1 MLRVTYLSRETDPF
15 SARGLVDLLEHC
27 KKSNLALGVTGMLM
41 YANGTFLQTLEGEAE
56 TVETLLAKIEG
67 DKRHH
72 GFQVI
77 KRESIEERIYK
88 NWSMGFERLTEAALQ
103 DEPALK
109 AFQLDDFNPEY
120 LSAHPSVIENLLQ
133 RHRSLHWDPL
143 IREIDAR
150 DQFIGELRG
159 ALLHARQRNEQ
170 ALLLMESVIEAS
182 AEGTLTDM
190 HLQLCRRMVETL
202 RNPQQ
207 PSANFVGENRSK
219 SQRTNT

>member
-1 MLRVTYLSRETDPF
+1 
-15 SARGLVDLLEHC
+15 
-27 KKSNLALGVTGMLM
+27 
-41 YANGTFLQTLEGEAE
+41 
-56 TVETLLAKIEG
+56 
-67 DKRHH
+67 
-72 GFQVI
+72 
-77 KRESIEERIYK
+77 
-88 NWSMGFERLTEAALQ
+88 
-103 DEPALK
+103 
-109 AFQLDDFNPEY
+109 
-120 LSAHPSVIENLLQ
+120 LLQ

-207 PSANFVGENRSK
+207 PSANFVGETRSK

>member
-1 MLRVTYLSRETDPF
+1 MLRVTYLSRETDSF
-15 SARGLVDLLEHC
+15 SARGLVELLEHC
-27 KKSNLALGVTGMLM
+27 KNNNPALGVTGMLM

-56 TVETLLAKIEG
+56 TVETLLTKIER

-77 KRESIEERIYK
+77 KRESIDERIYK
-88 NWSMGFERLTEAALQ
+88 NWSMGFERLTEAALH

-109 AFQLDDFNPEY
+109 AFQLDDFNPEF
-120 LSAHPSVIENLLQ
+120 LSAHPSVVENLIQ

-150 DQFIGELRG
+150 DQFIAELRG
-159 ALLHARQRNEQ
+159 ALLNARQRNEQ
-170 ALLLMESVIEAS
+170 ALLLIESVVEAS
-182 AEGTLTDM
+182 AEGNLTDI

-202 RNPQQ
+202 RNPKQ
-207 PSANFVGENRSK
+207 PSMSPSK
-219 SQRTNT
+219 GH

>member
-1 MLRVTYLSRETDPF
+1 MLRVTYLSRETDSF
-15 SARGLVDLLEHC
+15 SARGLVELLEHC
-27 KKSNLALGVTGMLM
+27 KNNNPALGVTGMLM

-56 TVETLLAKIEG
+56 TVEILLAKIER

-77 KRESIEERIYK
+77 KRESIDERIYK
-88 NWSMGFERLTEAALQ
+88 NWSMGFERLTEAALH

-109 AFQLDDFNPEY
+109 AFQLDDFNPEF
-120 LSAHPSVIENLLQ
+120 LSAHPSVVENLIQ

-150 DQFIGELRG
+150 DQFIAELRG
-159 ALLHARQRNEQ
+159 ALLNARQRNEQ
-170 ALLLMESVIEAS
+170 ALLLIESVVEAS
-182 AEGTLTDM
+182 AEGNLTDI

-207 PSANFVGENRSK
+207 PSMSPSK
-219 SQRTNT
+219 TH

>member
-1 MLRVTYLSRETDPF
+1 
-15 SARGLVDLLEHC
+15 
-27 KKSNLALGVTGMLM
+27 
-41 YANGTFLQTLEGEAE
+41 
-56 TVETLLAKIEG
+56 
-67 DKRHH
+67 
-72 GFQVI
+72 
-77 KRESIEERIYK
+77 
-88 NWSMGFERLTEAALQ
+88 
-103 DEPALK
+103 
-109 AFQLDDFNPEY
+109 
-120 LSAHPSVIENLLQ
+120 
-133 RHRSLHWDPL
+133 LHWDPL

-207 PSANFVGENRSK
+207 PSANFVGENQSK

>member
-1 MLRVTYLSRETDPF
+1 MLRVTYLSRETDSF
-15 SARGLVDLLEHC
+15 SARGLVELLEHC
-27 KKSNLALGVTGMLM
+27 KNNNPALGVTGMLM

-56 TVETLLAKIEG
+56 TVEILLAKIER

-77 KRESIEERIYK
+77 KRESIDERIYK
-88 NWSMGFERLTEAALQ
+88 NWSMGFERLTEAALH

-109 AFQLDDFNPEY
+109 AFQLDDFNPEF
-120 LSAHPSVIENLLQ
+120 LSAHPSVVENLIQ

-150 DQFIGELRG
+150 DQFIAELRG
-159 ALLHARQRNEQ
+159 ALLNARQRNEQ
-170 ALLLMESVIEAS
+170 ALLLIESVVEAS
-182 AEGTLTDM
+182 AEGNLTDI

-207 PSANFVGENRSK
+207 PSVSPSK
-219 SQRTNT
+219 TH

>member
-1 MLRVTYLSRETDPF
+1 MLRVTYLSRETDSF
-15 SARGLVDLLEHC
+15 SVRGLVELLEHC
-27 KKSNLALGVTGMLM
+27 KNNNPALGVTGMLM

-56 TVETLLAKIEG
+56 TVEILLAKIER

-77 KRESIEERIYK
+77 KRESIDERIYK
-88 NWSMGFERLTEAALQ
+88 NWSMGFERLTEAALH

-109 AFQLDDFNPEY
+109 AFQLDDFNPEF
-120 LSAHPSVIENLLQ
+120 LSAHPSVVENLIQ

-150 DQFIGELRG
+150 DQFIAELRG
-159 ALLHARQRNEQ
+159 ALLNARQRNEQ
-170 ALLLMESVIEAS
+170 ALLLIESVVEAS
-182 AEGTLTDM
+182 AEGNLTDI

-207 PSANFVGENRSK
+207 PSMSPSK
-219 SQRTNT
+219 GH

>member
-1 MLRVTYLSRETDPF
+1 MLRVTYLSRETDSF
-15 SARGLVDLLEHC
+15 SARGLVELLEHC
-27 KKSNLALGVTGMLM
+27 KNNNPALGVTGMLM

-56 TVETLLAKIEG
+56 TVEILLAKIEH

-77 KRESIEERIYK
+77 KRESIDERIYK
-88 NWSMGFERLTEAALQ
+88 NWSMGFERLTEAALE

-109 AFQLDDFNPEY
+109 AFQLDDFNPEF
-120 LSAHPSVIENLLQ
+120 LSAHPSVVENLIQ

-150 DQFIGELRG
+150 DQFIAELRG
-159 ALLHARQRNEQ
+159 ALLNARQRNEQ
-170 ALLLMESVIEAS
+170 ALLLIESVVEAS
-182 AEGTLTDM
+182 AEGNLTDI

-207 PSANFVGENRSK
+207 PSMSPSK
-219 SQRTNT
+219 GH

>member
-1 MLRVTYLSRETDPF
+1 MLRVTYLSRETDSF
-15 SARGLVDLLEHC
+15 SARGLVELLEHC
-27 KKSNLALGVTGMLM
+27 KNNNPALGVTGMLM

-56 TVETLLAKIEG
+56 TVEILLAKIER

-77 KRESIEERIYK
+77 KRESIDERIYK
-88 NWSMGFERLTEAALQ
+88 NWSMGFERLTEAALH

-109 AFQLDDFNPEY
+109 AFQLDDFNPEF
-120 LSAHPSVIENLLQ
+120 LSAHPSVVENLIQ

-150 DQFIGELRG
+150 DQFIAELRG
-159 ALLHARQRNEQ
+159 ALLNARQRNEQ
-170 ALLLMESVIEAS
+170 ALLLIESVVEAS
-182 AEGTLTDM
+182 AEGNLTDI

-207 PSANFVGENRSK
+207 PSMSTSK
-219 SQRTNT
+219 GH

>member
-1 MLRVTYLSRETDPF
+1 MLRVTYLSRETDSF
-15 SARGLVDLLEHC
+15 SARGLIELLEHC
-27 KKSNLALGVTGMLM
+27 KNNNPALGVTGMLM

-56 TVETLLAKIEG
+56 TVEILLAKIER

-77 KRESIEERIYK
+77 KRESIDERIYK
-88 NWSMGFERLTEAALQ
+88 NWSMGFERLTEAALH

-109 AFQLDDFNPEY
+109 AFQLDDFNPEF
-120 LSAHPSVIENLLQ
+120 LSAHPSVVENLIQ

-150 DQFIGELRG
+150 DQFIAELRG
-159 ALLHARQRNEQ
+159 ALLNARQRNEQ
-170 ALLLMESVIEAS
+170 ALLLIESVVEAS
-182 AEGTLTDM
+182 AEGNLTDI

-207 PSANFVGENRSK
+207 PSMSPSK
-219 SQRTNT
+219 TH

>member
-1 MLRVTYLSRETDPF
+1 MLRVTYLSRETDSF
-15 SARGLVDLLEHC
+15 SARGLVELLEHC
-27 KKSNLALGVTGMLM
+27 KNNNPALGVTGMLM

-56 TVETLLAKIEG
+56 TVEILLAKIER

-77 KRESIEERIYK
+77 KRESIDERIYK
-88 NWSMGFERLTEAALQ
+88 NWSMGFERLTEAALH

-109 AFQLDDFNPEY
+109 AFQLDDFNPEF
-120 LSAHPSVIENLLQ
+120 LSAHPSVVENLIQ

-150 DQFIGELRG
+150 DQFIAELRG
-159 ALLHARQRNEQ
+159 ALLNARQRNEQ
-170 ALLLMESVIEAS
+170 ALLLIESVVEAS
-182 AEGTLTDM
+182 AEGNLTDI

-207 PSANFVGENRSK
+207 PSMSPSK
-219 SQRTNT
+219 GH

>member
-1 MLRVTYLSRETDPF
+1 MLRVTYLSRETDSF
-15 SARGLVDLLEHC
+15 SARGLVELLEHC
-27 KKSNLALGVTGMLM
+27 KNNNPALGVTGMLM

-56 TVETLLAKIEG
+56 TVEILLAKIER

-77 KRESIEERIYK
+77 KRESIDERIYK
-88 NWSMGFERLTEAALQ
+88 NWSMGFERLTEAALH
-103 DEPALK
+103 D
-109 AFQLDDFNPEY
+109 
-120 LSAHPSVIENLLQ
+120 AHPSVVENLIQ

-150 DQFIGELRG
+150 DQFIAELRG
-159 ALLHARQRNEQ
+159 ALLNARQRNEQ
-170 ALLLMESVIEAS
+170 ALLLIESVVEAS
-182 AEGTLTDM
+182 AEGNLTDI

-207 PSANFVGENRSK
+207 PSMSPSK
-219 SQRTNT
+219 TH

>member
-1 MLRVTYLSRETDPF
+1 MLRVTYLSRETDSF
-15 SARGLVDLLEHC
+15 SARGLVELLEHC
-27 KKSNLALGVTGMLM
+27 KNNNPALGVTGMLM

-56 TVETLLAKIEG
+56 TVEILLAKIER

-77 KRESIEERIYK
+77 KRESIDERIYK
-88 NWSMGFERLTEAALQ
+88 NWSMGFERLTEAALH

-109 AFQLDDFNPEY
+109 AFQLDDFNPEF
-120 LSAHPSVIENLLQ
+120 LSAHPSVVENLIQ

-150 DQFIGELRG
+150 DQFIVELRG
-159 ALLHARQRNEQ
+159 ALLNARQRNEQ
-170 ALLLMESVIEAS
+170 ALLLIESVVEAS
-182 AEGTLTDM
+182 AEGNLTDI

-207 PSANFVGENRSK
+207 PSMSPSK
-219 SQRTNT
+219 GH

>member
-1 MLRVTYLSRETDPF
+1 MLRVTYLSRETDSF
-15 SARGLVDLLEHC
+15 SARGLVELLEHC
-27 KKSNLALGVTGMLM
+27 KNNNPALGVTGMLM

-56 TVETLLAKIEG
+56 TVETLLTKIER

-77 KRESIEERIYK
+77 KRESIDERIYK
-88 NWSMGFERLTEAALQ
+88 NWSMGFERLTEAALH

-109 AFQLDDFNPEY
+109 AFQLDDFNPEF
-120 LSAHPSVIENLLQ
+120 LSAHPSVVENLIQ

-150 DQFIGELRG
+150 DQFIAELRG
-159 ALLHARQRNEQ
+159 ALLNARQRNEQ
-170 ALLLMESVIEAS
+170 ALLLIESVVEAS
-182 AEGTLTDM
+182 AEGNLTDI

-207 PSANFVGENRSK
+207 PSMSPSK
-219 SQRTNT
+219 GH

>member
-1 MLRVTYLSRETDPF
+1 MLRVTYLSRETDSF
-15 SARGLVDLLEHC
+15 SARSLVELLEHC
-27 KKSNLALGVTGMLM
+27 KNNNPALGVTGMLM

-56 TVETLLAKIEG
+56 TVEILLAKIER

-77 KRESIEERIYK
+77 KRESIDERIYK
-88 NWSMGFERLTEAALQ
+88 NWSMGFERLTEAALH

-109 AFQLDDFNPEY
+109 AFQLDDFNPEF
-120 LSAHPSVIENLLQ
+120 LSAHPSVVENLIQ

-150 DQFIGELRG
+150 DQFIAELRG
-159 ALLHARQRNEQ
+159 ALLNARQRNEQ
-170 ALLLMESVIEAS
+170 ALLLIESVVEAS
-182 AEGTLTDM
+182 AEGNLTDI

-207 PSANFVGENRSK
+207 PSVSPSK
-219 SQRTNT
+219 TH

>member
-1 MLRVTYLSRETDPF
+1 MLRVTYLSRETNSF
-15 SARGLVDLLEHC
+15 SARGLVELLEHC
-27 KKSNLALGVTGMLM
+27 KNNNPALGVTGMLM

-56 TVETLLAKIEG
+56 TVEILLAKIER

-77 KRESIEERIYK
+77 KRESIDERIYK
-88 NWSMGFERLTEAALQ
+88 NWSMGFERLTEAALH

-109 AFQLDDFNPEY
+109 AFQLDDFNPEF
-120 LSAHPSVIENLLQ
+120 LSAHPSVVENLIQ

-150 DQFIGELRG
+150 DQFIAELRG
-159 ALLHARQRNEQ
+159 ALLNARQRNEQ
-170 ALLLMESVIEAS
+170 ALLLIESVVEAS
-182 AEGTLTDM
+182 AEGNLTDI

-207 PSANFVGENRSK
+207 PSMSPSK
-219 SQRTNT
+219 GH